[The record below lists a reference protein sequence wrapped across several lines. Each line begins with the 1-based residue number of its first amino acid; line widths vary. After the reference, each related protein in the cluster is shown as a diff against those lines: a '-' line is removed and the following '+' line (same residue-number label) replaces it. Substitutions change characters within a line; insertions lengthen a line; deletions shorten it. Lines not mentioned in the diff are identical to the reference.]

1 MCRKDYTKAKIK
13 RVILMKKRKVKKR
26 IRAGHLIILALA
38 VYLGITF
45 FNQQREI
52 KALEKEKLQ
61 KQQEIEKL
69 NSEIMDIEEKLK
81 YTDSLEYIE
90 KMAREELKMVKPDEI
105 IVIDTNRDKSN
116 KGIDN

>member
-1 MCRKDYTKAKIK
+1 MEKRRTRK
-13 RVILMKKRKVKKR
+13 RFKVS
-26 IRAGHLIILALA
+26 HLIILALA

-45 FNQQREI
+45 INQQSEI
-52 KALEKEKLQ
+52 KELEKERLQ
-61 KQQEIEKL
+61 KQQEIERL

-105 IVIDTNRDKSN
+105 IIIDTNKNKDKSN
-116 KGIDN
+116 

>member
-1 MCRKDYTKAKIK
+1 MEKRKTKKKIK
-13 RVILMKKRKVKKR
+13 I
-26 IRAGHLIILALA
+26 GHLFVLALV

-45 FNQQREI
+45 INQQSAI
-52 KALEKEKLQ
+52 KTLEKEKLQ

-69 NSEIMDIEEKLK
+69 NSEIEDIEEKLK

-105 IVIDTNRDKSN
+105 IIIDTNKIKDKSN